1 MIELT
6 HANLRAGDLIGFE
19 VSAEGTRGAGHWRI
33 FKVTDANRHA
43 AYVRIVAAEPNF
55 SQAAIQADNER
66 GPTLIH
72 NLYRHEYPWHWA
84 PASFYE
90 QRGLYERLSEQIN
103 AGKVHEIGTLELRV
117 A

>member
-19 VSAEGTRGAGHWRI
+19 VSAEGTRGSGHWRI

-43 AYVRIVAAEPNF
+43 AYVRIVAAEPGF
-55 SQAAIQADNER
+55 SQGAIQADNER
-66 GPTLIH
+66 GPTIIH
-72 NLYRHEYPWHWA
+72 NLYRETHRWCWA
-84 PASFYE
+84 PALYYE
-90 QRGLYERLSEQIN
+90 QRGLYELLSKQIE